1 MKKTTHLD
9 EAQALEEYKALYS
22 FYNLYPIKQG
32 YREDSRFSPFWKE
45 TLEQNSILQNIDNS
59 MIQDG
64 VFCFSTDSASRR
76 YYIDTHSGLIFIIDG
91 KTCYVNT
98 YGEHTSPQYDIF
110 EAAFHRRFIQDAS
123 FRNKMNAK
131 PLFSDMTALNYLGR
145 EVRDLFSVPIIDYTV
160 SSKKELDE
168 ILDSLKAILSESI
181 FYKKIWFRGQRKE
194 YSVSRTEKTIDT
206 LNLPNEYQTMPLLS
220 PSISRHIGDET
231 GYSRIAES
239 KSRWI
244 SAFGVWLLSQSKEF
258 PFMAIGE
265 PDYYNVLKN
274 LELEKMLKFIDEYP
288 YDIADYISNV
298 DTNNNLA
305 YVLAIQQY
313 GGLTTMLDVTDDID
327 VAIFFTQSKLNKATN
342 RFELCDPTHENIIYV
357 FAQCADTSTYD
368 ISRNLFSQLSFNGI
382 FTGDYSIPARIN
394 NQRCG
399 LLYGASLFEFNTYS
413 YRIIAKIHLRSSD
426 ITTTKTVEEMFPSQE
441 MDSLF
446 KTFSNV
452 IPGLEGL
459 YG

>member
-1 MKKTTHLD
+1 
-9 EAQALEEYKALYS
+9 
-22 FYNLYPIKQG
+22 
-32 YREDSRFSPFWKE
+32 
-45 TLEQNSILQNIDNS
+45 
-59 MIQDG
+59 
-64 VFCFSTDSASRR
+64 
-76 YYIDTHSGLIFIIDG
+76 
-91 KTCYVNT
+91 
-98 YGEHTSPQYDIF
+98 
-110 EAAFHRRFIQDAS
+110 
-123 FRNKMNAK
+123 
-131 PLFSDMTALNYLGR
+131 
-145 EVRDLFSVPIIDYTV
+145 
-160 SSKKELDE
+160 
-168 ILDSLKAILSESI
+168 
-181 FYKKIWFRGQRKE
+181 
-194 YSVSRTEKTIDT
+194 
-206 LNLPNEYQTMPLLS
+206 
-220 PSISRHIGDET
+220 
-231 GYSRIAES
+231 
-239 KSRWI
+239 
-244 SAFGVWLLSQSKEF
+244 
-258 PFMAIGE
+258 MAIGE

-274 LELEKMLKFIDEYP
+274 LELEKKLKFIDEYP

-298 DTNNNLA
+298 DT
-305 YVLAIQQY
+305 
-313 GGLTTMLDVTDDID
+313 
-327 VAIFFTQSKLNKATN
+327 SKLNKATN
-342 RFELCDPTHENIIYV
+342 RFKLCDPTHENIIYV